1 MQVLVLDGA
10 PWEEGIPKRHVKLT
24 SSNYQLGNNNGVV
37 AGGSTILCN
46 LLLQRRNGL
55 FNSLFKA
62 D

>member
-1 MQVLVLDGA
+1 
-10 PWEEGIPKRHVKLT
+10 VKLT

-46 LLLQRRNGL
+46 VLLQRRNGL

-62 D
+62 DYKP